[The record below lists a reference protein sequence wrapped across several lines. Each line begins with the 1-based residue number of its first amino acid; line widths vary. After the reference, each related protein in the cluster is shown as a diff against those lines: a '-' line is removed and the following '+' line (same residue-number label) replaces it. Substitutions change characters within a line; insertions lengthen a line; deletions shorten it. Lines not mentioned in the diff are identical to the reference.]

1 MFEPLILKRIM
12 PCSKRQLF
20 DAWAKPSVMARWF
33 FASQTPVKD
42 STVRNSFTVGGSYS
56 LTMHLNTGDY
66 TMHGEYREIN
76 RYNRIVFTWSSHII
90 EHSLVAL
97 DFRELSANRTEMV
110 LTQTRFPSDEVRASH
125 DQGWNGCLDSL
136 ERFVAREFGEA

>member
-1 MFEPLILKRIM
+1 MEPLVIKKVM

-56 LTMHLNTGDY
+56 LTMHLQTGDY
-66 TMHGEYREIN
+66 TMSGEYVEIN
-76 RYNRIVFTWSSHII
+76 RYTRITFTWSSHII
-90 EHSLVAL
+90 EGSLVQL
-97 DFRELSANRTEMV
+97 DFRELSPNRTEMT

-125 DQGWNGCLDSL
+125 DQGWNGCLSSL
-136 ERFVAREFGEA
+136 ERFLEREYAVG